1 MKGKTIILKSQEP
14 RITANI
20 LKSRFKIMY
29 DFNATKSPSDYP
41 FIENK
46 KGRQDPVPSHA
57 LLYNFVSK
65 QRN

>member
-1 MKGKTIILKSQEP
+1 
-14 RITANI
+14 